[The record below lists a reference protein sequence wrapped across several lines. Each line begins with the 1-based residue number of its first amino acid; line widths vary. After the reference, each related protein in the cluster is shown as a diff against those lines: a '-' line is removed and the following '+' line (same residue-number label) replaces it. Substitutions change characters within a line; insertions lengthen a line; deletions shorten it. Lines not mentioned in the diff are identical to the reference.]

1 MSRGSRYLMIWWRK
15 DLLETLG
22 AGLASTAWIHTQSRT
37 TAYMHSMITMMNCP
51 YHHVRQN
58 IMVGRDGTTLARP
71 ALSPATGALRVA
83 GRNQR
88 RVAPAPARVSGSS
101 KASPLNAA
109 CAPRLA
115 VDQDE
120 RKQEAAASSHVAGVY
135 SAARYQHP
143 NLFPN
148 PPEFDGS
155 NVELYHHTM
164 VEYNDIVRAKR
175 HTTRTKDSNIWV
187 KVPYQLASRVRLK
200 LIADT
205 YVCPQ
210 EMARY
215 SDALHK
221 YSVAIEARNLRVLQS
236 VGGFRLPPS
245 PPRPRQHISDYSA
258 SLPRGE
264 QAVSIENFLSTEQA
278 TSLLTTSE
286 RVGYRELVI
295 SLARSERSNTRCVVT
310 DHSLARQLWKMLQ
323 PYVRHLVL
331 QLARWCCSQ
340 HIVLES
346 VASSRR
352 YVSGCHTV

>member
-1 MSRGSRYLMIWWRK
+1 MIWWRK

-71 ALSPATGALRVA
+71 TLPPATGALRVA
-83 GRNQR
+83 TRNQR

-164 VEYNDIVRAKR
+164 VEYNDIVCAKR

-187 KVPYQLASRVRLK
+187 KVPYQLASCVRLK

-205 YVCPQ
+205 Y
-210 EMARY
+210 
-215 SDALHK
+215 
-221 YSVAIEARNLRVLQS
+221 LRVPSGNGALQRRITQVQRRHRSAQPARATVRWWLPTPAVAASPTTAHQRLLCQPATRRAGS
-236 VGGFRLPPS
+236 V
-245 PPRPRQHISDYSA
+245 
-258 SLPRGE
+258 
-264 QAVSIENFLSTEQA
+264 N
-278 TSLLTTSE
+278 
-286 RVGYRELVI
+286 
-295 SLARSERSNTRCVVT
+295 
-310 DHSLARQLWKMLQ
+310 
-323 PYVRHLVL
+323 
-331 QLARWCCSQ
+331 
-340 HIVLES
+340 
-346 VASSRR
+346 
-352 YVSGCHTV
+352 